1 MQSLERLKGIT
12 KSMRSFL
19 RKFLPFFV
27 AAGLFSFVMNML
39 LLSPSLYML
48 QVYDRVLGS
57 RSEETLAFITLLLLS
72 ALFVMGTMELV
83 RSRLL
88 VRANNAIDAQLAP
101 YLLQKMTEGA
111 TSPEGNQYSH
121 GLRDLNSIKSF
132 LTGSGIL
139 AMFDAPWMPIAMLI
153 LWYMHFYLFLVA
165 LVGAI
170 LMVILTV
177 VNAYLTKK
185 PLEEA
190 NGASRVAGRHVEI
203 ALRNAE
209 VVNAMGMLDGVSRR
223 WAGLNDMVIAL
234 QSKASQRAGSVS
246 GVTKFVRQA
255 IQSLALG
262 TGALIVIHEHT
273 FTPGMMIAGT
283 IVLGK
288 ALGPIEHMISGWKSF
303 QEAKIA
309 YGRLDGFL
317 KAQQLE
323 MEPMELPPPT
333 GQISLEKVSFGI
345 RSTNKIIIKDVSFA
359 LNSGDALGI
368 IGPSAAGKSTLA
380 RMLVGVWKPLQGT
393 IRLDGADMN
402 SWTSGRLGPYI
413 GYLPQDIELFAG
425 TIADNIA
432 RLEEPNP
439 DKVIRAAQLAGLHE
453 MILRMPKGYD
463 TNIGEQGAVL
473 SGGQRQRVG
482 LARALYGDPKLVV
495 LDEPNASLDSEGEQ
509 ALLMAMA
516 FLKKMGTTVVII
528 THKVSLLSNV
538 DKLLVLQDGML
549 AVFGPRDGVLQH
561 LAQQQQQQQ
570 QQAEL
575 ARQQQVP
582 GGQQAANAAPIEETP
597 QTETQKD
604 EDLQEDTQP
613 QTEPANVEEASRG

>member
-1 MQSLERLKGIT
+1 
-12 KSMRSFL
+12 MRAFL

-27 AAGLFSFVMNML
+27 AAGVFSFFMNML
-39 LLSPSLYML
+39 LLTPSLYML

-57 RSEETLAFITLLLLS
+57 RSEETLWFITLLLIV
-72 ALFVMGTMELV
+72 ALVVMGAMELV

-101 YLLQKMTEGA
+101 YLLEKMAEGA

-121 GLRDLNSIKSF
+121 GLKDLNAIKTF
-132 LTGSGIL
+132 LTGTGIL

-153 LWYMHFYLFLVA
+153 LWYMHHYLFLVA
-165 LVGAI
+165 LAGAVLMIGLTI
-170 LMVILTV
+170 L
-177 VNAYLTKK
+177 NEYLTRK
-185 PLEEA
+185 PLEDA
-190 NGASRVAGRHVEI
+190 NGAGRAAGRHVEI

-209 VVNAMGMLDGVSRR
+209 VVNAMGMLKGVARR
-223 WAGLNDMVIAL
+223 WAGLNDVVIAL
-234 QSKASQRAGSVS
+234 QSKASQRAGTVS

-255 IQSLALG
+255 IQSLGLG
-262 TGALIVIHEHT
+262 VGAYIVLREPT

-288 ALGPIEHMISGWKSF
+288 ALGPIELLIGGWKGF
-303 QEAKIA
+303 QEARIA
-309 YGRLDGFL
+309 YSRLDTFL
-317 KAQQLE
+317 KAQRLAI
-323 MEPMELPPPT
+323 EPMELPAPT
-333 GQISLEKVSFGI
+333 GQIALEKVSFGI
-345 RSTNKIIIKDVSFA
+345 RTTNKVIIKEVGFA
-359 LNSGDALGI
+359 LAAGDALGI

-380 RMLVGVWKPLQGT
+380 RLLVGVWKPLQGT

-402 SWTSGRLGPYI
+402 SWTPERLGPYI

-432 RLEEPNP
+432 RLDEPDA

-463 TNIGEQGAVL
+463 TYIGEQGAVL
-473 SGGQRQRVG
+473 SGGQRQRIG

-495 LDEPNASLDSEGEQ
+495 LDEPNASLDTEGEQ

-516 FLKKMGTTVVII
+516 YLKRMGTTVVVI

-538 DKLLVLQDGML
+538 DKLLVMQDGML

-561 LAQQQQQQQ
+561 LAQQQQQAAAAQ
-570 QQAEL
+570 QQA
-575 ARQQQVP
+575 QVAA
-582 GGQQAANAAPIEETP
+582 QAQPVAA
-597 QTETQKD
+597 
-604 EDLQEDTQP
+604 
-613 QTEPANVEEASRG
+613 QTEPALEEDEQPAAEGTDGEEVPRG

>member
-1 MQSLERLKGIT
+1 
-12 KSMRSFL
+12 MRAFL

-39 LLSPSLYML
+39 LLTPSLYML

-57 RSEETLAFITLLLLS
+57 RSEETLWFITMLLVACLM
-72 ALFVMGTMELV
+72 VMGTMELV

-101 YLLQKMTEGA
+101 YLLQKMTSGA
-111 TSPEGNQYSH
+111 VSPEGNQYSH
-121 GLRDLNSIKSF
+121 GLRDLNSMKSF
-132 LTGSGIL
+132 LTGPGIL
-139 AMFDAPWMPIAMLI
+139 AMFDAPWMPIAMVI

-165 LVGAI
+165 VVGAV
-170 LMVILTV
+170 LMVGLTILNEFMTR
-177 VNAYLTKK
+177 K

-190 NGASRVAGRHVEI
+190 NNASRVAGRHVEV

-209 VVNAMGMLDGVSRR
+209 VVNAMGMLKGISHR
-223 WAGLNDMVIAL
+223 WAGLNDTVIAL
-234 QSKASQRAGSVS
+234 QSKASQRAGSIS

-255 IQSLALG
+255 VQSLALG
-262 TGALIVIHEHT
+262 VGAYIVIKEPAH

-288 ALGPIEHMISGWKSF
+288 ALGPIEHLIGGWKGF
-303 QEAKIA
+303 QEARIA
-309 YGRLDGFL
+309 YRRLDAFM
-317 KAQQLE
+317 KAQHLE
-323 MEPMELPPPT
+323 LEPMELPPPT
-333 GQISLEKVSFGI
+333 GQIGLEKVTFGI
-345 RSTNKIIIKDVSFA
+345 RATNKVIIKEVTFT
-359 LNSGDALGI
+359 LNAGDALGI

-380 RMLVGVWKPLQGT
+380 RLLVGVWKPLQGT

-402 SWTSGRLGPYI
+402 SWTTDRLGPHI

-463 TNIGEQGAVL
+463 THIGEQGAVL

-482 LARALYGDPKLVV
+482 LARALYGDPKIVV
-495 LDEPNASLDSEGEQ
+495 LDEPNASLDAEGEQ

-516 FLKKMGTTVVII
+516 YMKRLGTTVVII

-538 DKLLVLQDGML
+538 DKLLVLQDGVL

-561 LAQQQQQQQ
+561 LAQQQQQAVAAQQ
-570 QQAEL
+570 QQAV
-575 ARQQQVP
+575 AA
-582 GGQQAANAAPIEETP
+582 QQAAEPSEPEPSDGDQVTEQPETEEVP
-597 QTETQKD
+597 
-604 EDLQEDTQP
+604 
-613 QTEPANVEEASRG
+613 RG